1 MGPTAVGKTDYS
13 IETALKYHS
22 PVISC
27 DSRQIY
33 KEMTIGTAVPS
44 AEQLSAVQHY
54 FIHSHTVTEL
64 YTAGKYELEALELI
78 NRLFAEGHE
87 TLVMA
92 GGSGF
97 YIDALVNGLDDFPAA
112 DLELRNGLMNRLR
125 EEGVE
130 SLRLELKSL
139 DPESY
144 ATIDVANGQRV
155 VRALEVCLMTG
166 KPFSSFKTS
175 SRKSRDF
182 VVEKIGLTRPRDVLY
197 DRINRR
203 VVQMI
208 DDGLV
213 DEVRS
218 LTQYRDLAALQ
229 TVGYKEIFDWFDFT
243 EGRVS
248 DEGWEPAS
256 PGDGPVTSLERAV
269 ELIQRNTRRYAKR
282 QLSYW
287 GRDKDIKWLEL

>member
-1 MGPTAVGKTDYS
+1 
-13 IETALKYHS
+13 
-22 PVISC
+22 
-27 DSRQIY
+27 
-33 KEMTIGTAVPS
+33 MTIGTAVPS

-248 DEGWEPAS
+248 DEGWGPTS